1 MLLNVPLYQVD
12 IPRYSEGHVYGIC
25 YLGFNQG
32 LMAIQHLHVR
42 GDGNEASL
50 QMAVQIWLLLEGK

>member
-12 IPRYSEGHVYGIC
+12 IPRYSKGHVYGIC

-32 LMAIQHLHVR
+32 LMAIQHLR